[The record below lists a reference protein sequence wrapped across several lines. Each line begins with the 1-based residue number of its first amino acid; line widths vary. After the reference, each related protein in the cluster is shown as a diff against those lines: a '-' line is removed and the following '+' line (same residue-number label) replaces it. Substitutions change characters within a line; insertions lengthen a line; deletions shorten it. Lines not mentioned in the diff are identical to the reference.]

1 MVTQVPAVLL
11 RHRITVEPYAGEG
24 AYGAQYRHA
33 IPNVRALVDEAPRLV
48 RTADGRQ
55 VTATATVIAGPTLD
69 CPPGS
74 QVTLPDGRT
83 TTALTV
89 ARHTAP
95 GLPVPACTEV
105 TCE

>member
-1 MVTQVPAVLL
+1 MVTRVPPGLL
-11 RHRITVEPYAGEG
+11 RHRIAVEPYAGEG

-33 IPNVRALVDEAPRLV
+33 IPNVRALVDESTRLV
-48 RTADGRQ
+48 RAPDGRQ
-55 VTATATVIAGPTLD
+55 VAASATVIADPGLD

-74 QVTLPDGRT
+74 RITLPDGRI

-89 ARHTAP
+89 AHHTAP

-105 TCE
+105 SCE

>member
-1 MVTQVPAVLL
+1 MRVPDALL
-11 RHRITVEPYAGEG
+11 RHRITVEPYAGEA
-24 AYGAQYRHA
+24 AYGPQYRHT
-33 IPNVRALVDEAPRLV
+33 IPNVRALVDESPRMV
-48 RTADGRQ
+48 RAADGRQ
-55 VTATATVIAGPTLD
+55 VTASATVIAGPTLD

-74 QVTLPDGRT
+74 RITLPDGRT